1 MAAPATTAASLSDLA
16 DGAVVDRILLVRA
29 VERRHKRDG
38 APYLRLT
45 LADRAS
51 GVPAVLWDAEASGAD
66 ALEAGCAFHVYGRVG
81 EHPRYGRQITVD
93 DVREVDPEQVP
104 WDELLSGPARPVHEL
119 EDDLDALIAS
129 VGDRHLRALLETLL
143 GRGTLSG
150 RRYRRIPAAKFHH
163 HAYPHG
169 LLDHC
174 LAVGTM
180 VAAAAAVH
188 SEIDRDLA
196 VAGALLHDIGKLE
209 AYAVTGGCAELTDAG
224 KLEGEI
230 PLGYFRVREMIE
242 ASPGFPSHR
251 AQALLHLVLSHH
263 GRLEFGSPVTPC
275 TREAALVHA
284 MDNLSGQLGAF
295 DRLEDETPA
304 EERWSRYDRV
314 LEGAAFFS
322 RETSAG
328 TRRPAVEP
336 LPPGSIIAKPASVH
350 DSSAQPNR
358 RPATSEGSSA
368 V

>member
-1 MAAPATTAASLSDLA
+1 MDARATVAAPLSDLIE
-16 DGAVVDRILLVRA
+16 GAAIDRILLART

-38 APYLRLT
+38 SAYLRFT
-45 LADRAS
+45 LADRTS
-51 GVPAVLWDAEASGAD
+51 GVPAVLWDTNASGAD
-66 ALEAGCAFHVYGRVG
+66 ALEAGTAVHVRGRIG

-180 VAAAAAVH
+180 AAAAAAVH

-196 VAGALLHDIGKLE
+196 VTGALLHDIGKLE

-230 PLGYFRVREMIE
+230 PLGYFRIRQAIE
-242 ASPGFPSHR
+242 AEPDFPPHR
-251 AQALLHLVLSHH
+251 AQALLHILLSHH

-284 MDNLSGQLGAF
+284 MDNLSGHLGAL
-295 DRLEDETPA
+295 DRLENETPV
-304 EERWSRYDRV
+304 EKHWSRYDRV
-314 LEGAAFFS
+314 IEGAAFFP
-322 RETSAG
+322 
-328 TRRPAVEP
+328 PACHRTEP
-336 LPPGSIIAKPASVH
+336 DA
-350 DSSAQPNR
+350 
-358 RPATSEGSSA
+358 
-368 V
+368 